1 MKNRIKTLVLDDNEV
16 LARKFSGVVSQ
27 WEDAVLVG
35 CFFTLSDALDFIRAN
50 EVDLLITDINLPDGS
65 GVTAIEL
72 MTLLHPQAQSIVISV
87 LSEKNVVVD
96 AIKAGAVG
104 YLSKDDT
111 SMNVL
116 ASLKSVIAG
125 NSPIS
130 VNIARHILTMLKPD
144 ENAVE
149 ADEHSDVSLT
159 ARQTDVLFAISKG
172 YTYREIAKL
181 YGISHQTVPVH
192 VRNIYRKLQV
202 KNRSEATYE
211 ATRLGL
217 IGS

>member
-1 MKNRIKTLVLDDNEV
+1 MKNKIKTLVLDDNEV
-16 LARKFSGVVSQ
+16 LARKFAGVVSR
-27 WEDAVLVG
+27 WEDAALVG
-35 CFFTLSDALDFIRAN
+35 CFFTLNDAIDFIRAN
-50 EVDLLITDINLPDGS
+50 DVDLLITDINLPDGS
-65 GVTAIEL
+65 GITAIEI
-72 MTLLHPQAQSIVISV
+72 MAKLHPQGQSIVISV
-87 LSEKNVVVD
+87 LTEKNVVVD

-130 VNIARHILTMLKPD
+130 VNIARHILTMLQPNVD
-144 ENAVE
+144 AVE
-149 ADEHSDVSLT
+149 DQSDVALT

-181 YGISHQTVPVH
+181 YDISPQTVPVH

>member
-1 MKNRIKTLVLDDNEV
+1 MKNKIKTLVLDDNEV

-144 ENAVE
+144 DNAVE
-149 ADEHSDVSLT
+149 ADEHSDVTLT
-159 ARQTDVLFAISKG
+159 ERQTDVLFAISKG

-181 YGISHQTVPVH
+181 YEISPQTVPVH

>member
-35 CFFTLSDALDFIRAN
+35 CFFTLNDALDFIRAN

-144 ENAVE
+144 DNAVE
-149 ADEHSDVSLT
+149 ADEHSDVTLT
-159 ARQTDVLFAISKG
+159 ERQTDVLFAISKG

-181 YGISHQTVPVH
+181 YEISPQTVPVH

>member
-1 MKNRIKTLVLDDNEV
+1 MLDDNEV
-16 LARKFSGVVSQ
+16 LAKKFSSVVSQ

-35 CFFTLSDALDFIRAN
+35 CFFTLKDALDFIKAN
-50 EVDLLITDINLPDGS
+50 DIDLLITDINLPDGS
-65 GVTAIEL
+65 GISAIET
-72 MTLLHPQAQSIVISV
+72 MTLLHPQGQSIVISV
-87 LSEKNVVVD
+87 LSEKNVVVA

-104 YLSKDDT
+104 YLSKDDK

-116 ASLKSVIAG
+116 ASLKSVMAG

-130 VNIARHILTMLKPD
+130 VNIARHIISMLKP
-144 ENAVE
+144 NNAAVE
-149 ADEHSDVSLT
+149 AHKNSDISLT

-181 YGISHQTVPVH
+181 YGISEQTVPVH

-211 ATRLGL
+211 ASRLGL
-217 IGS
+217 IGL

>member
-1 MKNRIKTLVLDDNEV
+1 VKNKIRALVLDDNEV

-27 WEDAVLVG
+27 WEDAILVG
-35 CFFTLSDALDFIRAN
+35 CFFTLNDALDFIKTN
-50 EVDLLITDINLPDGS
+50 DIDLLITDINLPDGS
-65 GVTAIEL
+65 GITAIEA
-72 MTLLHPQAQSIVISV
+72 MTLLHPHGQSIVISV
-87 LSEKNVVVD
+87 LSEKNIVVD

-111 SMNVL
+111 SINVL
-116 ASLKSVIAG
+116 ASLKSVVAG

-130 VNIARHILTMLKPD
+130 VNIARHILSMLKPGED
-144 ENAVE
+144 AVD
-149 ADEHSDVSLT
+149 ACEHPDVSLT

-181 YGISHQTVPVH
+181 YGISYQTVPVH
-192 VRNIYRKLQV
+192 VRNIYRKLRV

-217 IGS
+217 IGL